1 MKMMQSEMEKVIFK
15 ENFYCG
21 HQSVAN
27 FNWYQVLDFGRFF
40 LPFPLEIFLIFGEDK
55 WTSFSI
61 VYTLIEKSFS
71 MLYKS
76 EHLVTYHWFC
86 VI

>member
-55 WTSFSI
+55 
-61 VYTLIEKSFS
+61 
-71 MLYKS
+71 
-76 EHLVTYHWFC
+76 
-86 VI
+86 